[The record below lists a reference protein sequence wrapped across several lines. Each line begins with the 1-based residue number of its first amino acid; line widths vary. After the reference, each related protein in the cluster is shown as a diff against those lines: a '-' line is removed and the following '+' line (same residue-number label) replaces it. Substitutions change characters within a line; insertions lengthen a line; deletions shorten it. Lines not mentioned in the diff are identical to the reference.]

1 MFMTIA
7 QEMPGFLNLPPE
19 ILLLVYCN
27 LDSIADAYFLSQ
39 TCKQAYH
46 VFSRPQSQPKIFES
60 IINNVI
66 QDAAPNQAWL
76 EKQFGPGSLWRP
88 KEADLPVDLT
98 NKAAREFLIN
108 IGFPSVKL
116 PRMGFSSTNL
126 KEFADKGDSLCRYT
140 GEELYGVHDPED
152 EVPAL
157 SFCFGQVY
165 TQIVMLENE
174 HGHVFFYNGD
184 CYDSLGRDRGLVAQ
198 GLDSL
203 AVLLGMVVAVTK
215 DLRETPLDLSLD
227 ELARR
232 VEILKR
238 PLDILRGKMGD
249 YDFYAEDAEFWN
261 DLFSEL
267 LDDWDFR
274 D

>member
-1 MFMTIA
+1 MWIKLLIMT
-7 QEMPGFLNLPPE
+7 
-19 ILLLVYCN
+19 Y
-27 LDSIADAYFLSQ
+27 
-39 TCKQAYH
+39 
-46 VFSRPQSQPKIFES
+46 
-60 IINNVI
+60 NNAI

-88 KEADLPVDLT
+88 QEADLPVDLT

-108 IGFPSVKL
+108 VGFPSVKL
-116 PRMGFSSTNL
+116 PRMGFNSAHL
-126 KEFADKGDSLCRYT
+126 KEFAGKGNSLYSFT
-140 GEELYGVHDPED
+140 GEELYGIHDPED

-157 SFCFGQVY
+157 SFCLGDVY
-165 TQIVMLENE
+165 NQLVMLESE

-184 CYDSLGRDRGLVAQ
+184 CYDSMGRDRGLVAQ

-215 DLRETPLDLSLD
+215 DLREHPLDDLDLSLD
-227 ELARR
+227 ELERR
-232 VEILKR
+232 AEILKR
-238 PLDILRGKMGD
+238 PLDILRGKMRD
-249 YDFYAEDAEFWN
+249 YDCYAEDAEFWN